1 MMMCP
6 TGARITRKLTGH
18 VPGVAKALRNPSY
31 KPCGTNTFLRTAPLL
46 TSERPGAK
54 SPVLHRFVGGQ
65 FSVEGMIPWSRVR
78 ERLER
83 ARNYW
88 LATVRPDGQPHV
100 VPVWGVWL
108 DEVLYFDGLPTNRWV
123 RNIAANPAIA
133 VHLESGDD
141 VVIIEGMV
149 EVVTTDEELGARV
162 VAVYAAKYDDPFPEP
177 ATRGIFRLRPRT
189 ARAWTENW
197 EDATRWHF
205 PER

>member
-1 MMMCP
+1 M
-6 TGARITRKLTGH
+6 AEDLSTRH
-18 VPGVAKALRNPSY
+18 EPRASRAFMPPVPSDPES
-31 KPCGTNTFLRTAPLL
+31 T
-46 TSERPGAK
+46 
-54 SPVLHRFVGGQ
+54 
-65 FSVEGMIPWSRVR
+65 EGMIPWSRVR

-83 ARNYW
+83 AQNYW
-88 LATVRPDGQPHV
+88 LATTRPDGRPHV
-100 VPVWGVWL
+100 VPVWGAWL
-108 DEVLYFDGLPTNRWV
+108 DEALYFDGLRTNRWA

-149 EVVTTDEELGARV
+149 EVVTTDEELGAHI
-162 VAVYAAKYDDPFPEP
+162 VAVYASKYDDPFPQP
-177 ATRGIFRLRPRT
+177 ATPGIFRLRPRT